1 MVQKTA
7 AVKLHPNQGLIR
19 VCIVDVCLELQRK
32 KKKKTFKQVIC
43 QNGYRVVHYMSK
55 LLLLRLIH
63 KRTSRDKTFAS
74 AIRIALIVMA
84 SY

>member
-32 KKKKTFKQVIC
+32 KKKTFKQVIC

-55 LLLLRLIH
+55 LLLLTLIH